1 MKQPTAQQ
9 LEQLQRISQYKDA
22 VEYLQLLEA
31 AYINRLIG
39 ADEES
44 VMRKLQGSI
53 ETVQLLLKHITMER

>member
-1 MKQPTAQQ
+1 MKQPTTQQ